1 MSKRKNNYRV
11 IADFQPAYI
20 RCRASPPRPSLRY
33 DRGYRSLTLTCRAF
47 SPCSRCTK
55 PRLSHQHHN
64 MSGFQPL
71 LPLHKTTLV
80 TPTPQHVGLSALAQ
94 TAPNHTSHT
103 CHITRPSR
111 TLGSSVRLTAY
122 WQTANFTHEAVS

>member
-71 LPLHKTTLV
+71 LPLHQTTLV
-80 TPTPQHVGLSALAQ
+80 TPTPQHVGLSALAPA
-94 TAPNHTSHT
+94 TPNHACHTNTTTCRAFSPCPDCTKPHKSHMP
-103 CHITRPSR
+103 HNK
-111 TLGSSVRLTAY
+111 A
-122 WQTANFTHEAVS
+122 Q